1 MILPGATS
9 RPGNPIAV
17 EESKPSPSTSYGSE
31 GEFRRTVEQFEQ
43 SAVRQQETTRT
54 TRQIIE
60 EQRDERRQEQA
71 EQLQRN
77 RTNARFG
84 QIGVRRNPFGFRT
97 LTNRMRRE
105 N

>member
-9 RPGNPIAV
+9 RPENPTAV
-17 EESKPSPSTSYGSE
+17 KKSESSPSTSYGSE
-31 GEFRRTVEQFEQ
+31 GEFKKIVERFEQ
-43 SAVRQQETTRT
+43 SAVGQQEMMRT

-84 QIGVRRNPFGFRT
+84 QIGVR
-97 LTNRMRRE
+97 
-105 N
+105 